1 MLIQLNLNFWLAAA
15 VVFVAIRLP
24 LMRTGTWYGLLN
36 LAGLAIIL
44 GWRVAASV
52 SVLSVLLWFAA
63 WAVERLPERV
73 GAIAFATTLAGLILL
88 LALHKLLFELGIG
101 GSLAGPTLAAARGLE
116 LIAYSYFA
124 LRALDMLNAVRGG
137 MRLIDP
143 LALSGFLAPFFM
155 MPAGPINAY
164 APHVAFGGGDAP
176 KAPSTGEFAR
186 GVETIVAGLFMKFV
200 LAELLRL
207 WVVGANGDWP
217 TGTLA
222 SSAVTFVY
230 IFLDFAGYS
239 AVALGIGRLIG
250 VPTPRNFRWPFLAT
264 SLTDFWTRWHISLG
278 DWLKRNLYF
287 PIQLALM
294 RRTGGAFPVA
304 TATAGLVCAFTFAGV
319 WHRFTLDF
327 LVWGIL
333 FGILL
338 SIEKVVQDQ
347 FWRPFCQRHP
357 RVVVAARWL
366 GPVYVTFTVIAM
378 LHLTAM
384 TQMVGNDR

>member
-1 MLIQLNLNFWLAAA
+1 MLIQLNLYFWLAAA

-24 LMRTGTWYGLLN
+24 LMRTGTRFGLLN
-36 LAGLAIIL
+36 LAVLAIIL
-44 GWRVAASV
+44 GWRAAAAV
-52 SVLSVLLWFAA
+52 LVLSVLLWFAA
-63 WAVERLPERV
+63 RAIARLPER
-73 GAIAFATTLAGLILL
+73 ASAMAFTATLAGLILL

-101 GSLAGPTLAAARGLE
+101 GSLAGPALVAARGLE

-124 LRALDMLNAVRGG
+124 LRAWDMLNAVRGG
-137 MRLIDP
+137 TRLIDP

-164 APHVAFGGGDAP
+164 APHAAFAGSEAP
-176 KAPSTGEFAR
+176 KAPSTEVFAR
-186 GVETIVAGLFMKFV
+186 GVENIIVGLFMKFV

-217 TGTLA
+217 TGTLVG
-222 SSAVTFVY
+222 SAVTFLY

-239 AVALGIGRLIG
+239 GVALGIGRLIG

-294 RRTGGAFPVA
+294 RRNGGAFPVA

-319 WHRFTLDF
+319 WHRFTLAF

-338 SIEKVVQDQ
+338 SIEKVVQDR
-347 FWRPFCQRHP
+347 FWRPFCQQHP
-357 RVVVAARWL
+357 RAVVAARWL

-384 TQMVGNDR
+384 AQMVGNDR

>member
-1 MLIQLNLNFWLAAA
+1 MLIQLNLYFWIAAAAVFVAIRVPVMRTGTWFGLLNLAALTALLGFRIAVPILLLSVLLWLAAA
-15 VVFVAIRLP
+15 VIA
-24 LMRTGTWYGLLN
+24 
-36 LAGLAIIL
+36 
-44 GWRVAASV
+44 
-52 SVLSVLLWFAA
+52 
-63 WAVERLPERV
+63 RLPERA
-73 GAIAFATTLAGLILL
+73 GDLAFAATLAGLLL
-88 LALHKLLFELGIG
+88 MLALHKSLFELA
-101 GSLAGPTLAAARGLE
+101 LAGHLDGPWLLAARGLE

-124 LRALDMLNAVRGG
+124 LRGWDMLNAVRGG
-137 MRLIDP
+137 TRLIDP

-164 APHVAFGGGDAP
+164 APHAAFADGEAP
-176 KAPSTGEFAR
+176 AAPSIAGFAR
-186 GVETIVAGLFMKFV
+186 GVETIIVGLFMKFV
-200 LAELLRL
+200 LGELLRL
-207 WVVGANGDWP
+207 WVAGASGDWP
-217 TGTLA
+217 TGSLA
-222 SSAVTFVY
+222 GSAVTFLY

-239 AVALGIGRLIG
+239 AIALGIGRLIG

-319 WHRFTLDF
+319 WHRFTLAF
-327 LVWGIL
+327 LAWGIL

-338 SIEKVVQDQ
+338 SIEKVVQDR

-357 RVVVAARWL
+357 RAAIVARWV

-384 TQMVGNDR
+384 AQMVGNDR

>member
-1 MLIQLNLNFWLAAA
+1 MLIQLHLYFWLAAA
-15 VVFVAIRLP
+15 VVFVAIRLR
-24 LMRTGTWYGLLN
+24 LMRTGTWFGLLN
-36 LAGLAIIL
+36 LGGLAIIL
-44 GWRVAASV
+44 GWRVAAAV
-52 SVLSVLLWFAA
+52 LVLSVLLWFAA
-63 WAVERLPERV
+63 WAIKRLSEPV
-73 GAIAFATTLAGLILL
+73 GAIAFAATLAGLILL

-101 GSLAGPTLAAARGLE
+101 GRLAGPALVAARGLE

-124 LRALDMLNAVRGG
+124 LRAWDMLNAVRGSV
-137 MRLIDP
+137 RLIDP

-164 APHVAFGGGDAP
+164 VPHVAFAGGDAP
-176 KAPSTGEFAR
+176 KAPSTVEFAR
-186 GVETIVAGLFMKFV
+186 CVEAIVAGLFLKFV

-222 SSAVTFVY
+222 GSAVTFVY

-250 VPTPRNFRWPFLAT
+250 VPTARNFRWPFLAT
-264 SLTDFWTRWHISLG
+264 SLTDFWVRWHISLG

-319 WHRFTLDF
+319 WHRFTLAF

-338 SIEKVVQDQ
+338 SIEKVVQDR
-347 FWRPFCQRHP
+347 FWRPFCQQHP
-357 RVVVAARWL
+357 RAVVAARWL
-366 GPVYVTFTVIAM
+366 GPVYVNFTVIAM

-384 TQMVGNDR
+384 AQMVGNHR